1 MGHMGNSGKIA
12 VGAFFASLGMLV
24 LTAITLEAA
33 ALLAFLGLVAVGYVA
48 SVAEAFARRRHLAL
62 LVGAAG
68 TSAFIGCAIAFL
80 RMWGLAFNQDPAALG
95 EAVATT
101 DSDIYFYLAAAS
113 AALTLLVLFAAAV
126 WPSRRQARRRSRTPA
141 RRGRPASPRASAG
154 RPASQRQPA
163 QRQQV
168 QPQPAARRPSAQ
180 GQPAQRQPVQR
191 QPVQRQS
198 RSAGAAKPPAG
209 PQRAAAPR
217 PEARPAAGRPRR

>member
-101 DSDIYFYLAAAS
+101 DSDIYFYLAVAS
-113 AALTLLVLFAAAV
+113 GALTLLVLFAAAV
-126 WPSRRQARRRSRTPA
+126 WPSRRHVRRRSRPPA

-154 RPASQRQPA
+154 RPASPRASAGRPA
-163 QRQQV
+163 SPRASAGR
-168 QPQPAARRPSAQ
+168 PASPRQPAARR
-180 GQPAQRQPVQR
+180 
-191 QPVQRQS
+191 
-198 RSAGAAKPPAG
+198 
-209 PQRAAAPR
+209 
-217 PEARPAAGRPRR
+217 

>member
-126 WPSRRQARRRSRTPA
+126 WPSRRHARRRSRTPA
-141 RRGRPASPRASAG
+141 RRGRPASPR
-154 RPASQRQPA
+154 QPA
-163 QRQQV
+163 QRQQRQPA